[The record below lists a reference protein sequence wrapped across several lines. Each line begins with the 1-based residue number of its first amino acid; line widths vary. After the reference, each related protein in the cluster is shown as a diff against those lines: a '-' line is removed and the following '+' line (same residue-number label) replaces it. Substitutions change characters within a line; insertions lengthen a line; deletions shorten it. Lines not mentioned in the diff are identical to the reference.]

1 MTYHIL
7 TDFLFRLIIEHQYT
21 ITNEILKSETPLIQ
35 CQYGKE

>member
-7 TDFLFRLIIEHQYT
+7 YQIIEHQYT

-35 CQYGKE
+35 CQYGKK